1 MSKVTKYIN
10 MKEKSPVCIFDR
22 IVIKLQKS
30 QRIKIPVG
38 EKNDIFIKKFNASKK
53 WCNSLIL

>member
-1 MSKVTKYIN
+1 

-22 IVIKLQKS
+22 IVIKVQKS